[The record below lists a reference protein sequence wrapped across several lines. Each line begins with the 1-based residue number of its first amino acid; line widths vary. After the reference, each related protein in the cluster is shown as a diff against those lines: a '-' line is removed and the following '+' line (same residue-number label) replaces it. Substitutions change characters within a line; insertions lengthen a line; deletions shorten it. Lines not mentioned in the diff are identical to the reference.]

1 MKAYIFLANGFE
13 ETEAIAPIDVM
24 RRAGIDVTIVSV
36 TGDKMVTS
44 SHNVTVLADK
54 LFDELDYAD
63 VKLLVLP
70 GGMPGTTNLA
80 AHKGLADLL
89 VRSAAKDIILGAIC
103 AAPSVFG
110 QLGLLK
116 GQKATCYPGFEDKLT
131 GAEVMKDQVVVSG
144 KFVTSCGA
152 GPAMKFGLALVA
164 QVMGADFAE
173 NLARKM
179 EFV

>member
-36 TGDKMVTS
+36 TGNKMVTS
-44 SHNVTVLADK
+44 SHNVTVVADQ
-54 LFDELDYAD
+54 LFDELDYSDA
-63 VKLLVLP
+63 KLLVLP

-89 VRSAAKDIILGAIC
+89 AQAAAKDVILGAIC
-103 AAPSVFG
+103 AAPSVLG
-110 QLGLLK
+110 KLGLLK
-116 GQKATCYPGFEDKLT
+116 GQKATCYPGFEEMLL
-131 GAEVMKDQVVVSG
+131 GAEVLKEQVVVSNR
-144 KFVTSCGA
+144 FVTSCGA

-164 QVMGADFAE
+164 QVMGAEFAE
-173 NLARKM
+173 NLAKKM

>member
-63 VKLLVLP
+63 AKLLVLP
-70 GGMPGTTNLA
+70 GGWRIFA
-80 AHKGLADLL
+80 AY
-89 VRSAAKDIILGAIC
+89 VRS
-103 AAPSVFG
+103 F
-110 QLGLLK
+110 LLHH
-116 GQKATCYPGFEDKLT
+116 
-131 GAEVMKDQVVVSG
+131 
-144 KFVTSCGA
+144 
-152 GPAMKFGLALVA
+152 
-164 QVMGADFAE
+164 
-173 NLARKM
+173 
-179 EFV
+179 